1 MIKLYYFCKMVK
13 LHDTS
18 EQKERVVI
26 VGLITGRQNEKL
38 ANEYLDELDFLV
50 DTSGAEVWER
60 FIQRL
65 DNPNTATF
73 VGTGKLKEIA
83 DYVRVH
89 AIDVVIFDDELTPT
103 QIRNIEPALE
113 CKILDRTNL
122 ILDIFASRAQTAHSK
137 TQEIGRAHV

>member
-1 MIKLYYFCKMVK
+1 MVK

-26 VGLITGRQNEKL
+26 VGLITGRQDEKK

-60 FIQRL
+60 FVQRL

-83 DYVRVH
+83 DY
-89 AIDVVIFDDELTPT
+89 
-103 QIRNIEPALE
+103 
-113 CKILDRTNL
+113 
-122 ILDIFASRAQTAHSK
+122 
-137 TQEIGRAHV
+137 EIGRAHV